1 MRACSV
7 SASRSSPVAWTAT
20 DKVTAPRATTAKRAR
35 RGVLAAMSVL
45 GLLVVVATLRSSPW
59 PANLFLVIAWLVPV
73 LLPLR
78 GLFAGSRRTYA
89 WATLCVAPYLIAGV
103 TEIIANPALR
113 TFASFITLASLA
125 WFAALIWYLRVTR
138 SETAPPPS
146 VPQAPA

>member
-1 MRACSV
+1 LRACSV
-7 SASRSSPVAWTAT
+7 SASRTSPVAWAAT
-20 DKVTAPRATTAKRAR
+20 DKVSAVRATTVKRAR

-45 GLLVVVATLRSSPW
+45 GLLVVVATLRSSSW

-78 GLFAGSRRTYA
+78 GLLAGSRRAHA

-103 TEIIANPALR
+103 TEMIANPALR
-113 TFASFITLASLA
+113 TFASFITFASLA

-138 SETAPPPS
+138 SETAPRPP